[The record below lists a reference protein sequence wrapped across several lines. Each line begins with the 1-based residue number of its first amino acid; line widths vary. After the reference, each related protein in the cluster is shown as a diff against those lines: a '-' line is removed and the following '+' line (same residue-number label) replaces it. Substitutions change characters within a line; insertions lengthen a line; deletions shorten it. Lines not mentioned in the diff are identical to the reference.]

1 MENSS
6 EESTHEKR
14 LITLNAE
21 VVRRGWCAGL
31 HRTAG
36 ATRGLSA
43 EQRPMLLDALDAE
56 AARLAQ
62 VVGLSKSGP
71 FSLLPNHPLA
81 GVTSETWSS
90 RRVNAALAHHFM
102 RSRRTSGKRD
112 VMRGRADGERLDASA
127 LWLCAANGAN
137 AEVKLQSSPT
147 DSIATLP
154 ILAERA

>member
-62 VVGLSKSGP
+62 VVGLSKSP
-71 FSLLPNHPLA
+71 FSLLPNHPL
-81 GVTSETWSS
+81 
-90 RRVNAALAHHFM
+90 L
-102 RSRRTSGKRD
+102 RSAQIVVEHVST
-112 VMRGRADGERLDASA
+112 ASA
-127 LWLCAANGAN
+127 A
-137 AEVKLQSSPT
+137 
-147 DSIATLP
+147 SIASTSAG
-154 ILAERA
+154 LAVKTGRD